1 MERELD
7 EKMDNIM
14 TKRGVVGAICVDK
27 RGLCL
32 SAKGVANPNFGG
44 VLSSLADHARKLE
57 PSGTETLLV
66 PPPPTP
72 SATTGNN
79 NGAVVAATNTVSTI
93 SLSNPL
99 TTSTMSSPVIRLE
112 SDQGYCL
119 VQKKGDF
126 TLGIFK
132 KL

>member
-57 PSGTETLLV
+57 PSGTDSLLV
-66 PPPPTP
+66 PPPSSTT
-72 SATTGNN
+72 ATAANN
-79 NGAVVAATNTVSTI
+79 NGAVAPVGTNS
-93 SLSNPL
+93 SSNPL
-99 TTSTMSSPVIRLE
+99 TTSTMSSPIIRLE

>member
-7 EKMDNIM
+7 EKMNNIM

-57 PSGTETLLV
+57 PSGTDSLLV
-66 PPPPTP
+66 PPPSGTTT
-72 SATTGNN
+72 TTGNN
-79 NGAVVAATNTVSTI
+79 NGAVTTNVSTN
-93 SLSNPL
+93 SSSNPL